1 MTSKVLRTPPIQ
13 KPVPS
18 VPKLVPTVQKSV
30 PDVQK
35 PVQAIVEIG
44 DSDSSQ
50 NEVNSEAQLAPLNV
64 LRNLVTV
71 AAKVIKPVPAVQKSP
86 PAIPEA
92 VPTIPKAAPVLPKA
106 VPAIPNAVPAV
117 PESVDS
123 VVEIGDSESSQ
134 NEVNSEEPQLEPI
147 NVLRNLITIAAKAT
161 KHVVTN
167 LAKQAAENAEE
178 DEDNTVLDFSS
189 GSAQETES
197 TGK

>member
-13 KPVPS
+13 KPVQS
-18 VPKLVPTVQKSV
+18 VPTVQKPAPFVQKSV

-44 DSDSSQ
+44 DSESSQ
-50 NEVNSEAQLAPLNV
+50 NEVNSEDPELAPLNV

-71 AAKVIKPVPAVQKSP
+71 AAKVIKPVPAVQKSA
-86 PAIPEA
+86 PAIPEV
-92 VPTIPKAAPVLPKA
+92 VPTIPKAAPVLPKT

-117 PESVDS
+117 PESVDGG
-123 VVEIGDSESSQ
+123 VEIVDSESSQ
-134 NEVNSEEPQLEPI
+134 NEENSEAL

>member
-1 MTSKVLRTPPIQ
+1 MKLTQYFMTSKVLRTPPIQ
-13 KPVPS
+13 KPVQS
-18 VPKLVPTVQKSV
+18 VPTVQKPAPFVQKSV

-35 PVQAIVEIG
+35 PVQAI
-44 DSDSSQ
+44 
-50 NEVNSEAQLAPLNV
+50 
-64 LRNLVTV
+64 
-71 AAKVIKPVPAVQKSP
+71 
-86 PAIPEA
+86 
-92 VPTIPKAAPVLPKA
+92 
-106 VPAIPNAVPAV
+106 
-117 PESVDS
+117 
-123 VVEIGDSESSQ
+123 VEIGDSESSQ